1 MSTWSLQEPLRFYDR
16 SEGAVVCYGIDSGDT
31 HLLSETAVQLLQALE
46 SGAQQEVELHQR
58 LAGLATLSTPGEN
71 PAPDAHLDVI
81 QQLLSD
87 LAGVGLV
94 ASS

>member
-31 HLLSETAVQLLQALE
+31 HLLSTTAAQLLQALE
-46 SGAQQEVELHQR
+46 SGARQENVLHQMLTDLVAPGQTPVPDTR
-58 LAGLATLSTPGEN
+58 LE
-71 PAPDAHLDVI
+71 VI

-87 LAGVGLV
+87 LAAVGLV